1 MDINEKQ
8 KLIKSLQEEE
18 KLILSE
24 LTELARKNPNVK
36 GDFNVPF
43 PNEGDS
49 LDENAREI
57 TEFERTK
64 AVVDNLEK
72 RLKDISTTI
81 EKLNANSYGV
91 CEKCSVEISADR
103 LQAMPTANL
112 CINCAK
118 VHSHEV

>member
-24 LTELARKNPNVK
+24 LTDLARKNPKVK
-36 GDFNVPF
+36 DDFNVPF

-49 LDENAREI
+49 MDENAREI

-72 RLKDISTTI
+72 RLKDIRATI
-81 EKLNANSYGV
+81 EKLNNDSYGV
-91 CEKCSVEISADR
+91 CEKCSVEITAER
-103 LQAMPTANL
+103 LQAMPVARL

-118 VHSHEV
+118 LHSHEI